1 MVAMQRPEMKRN
13 PDRLR
18 RSRRRREFQCD
29 VAVQTGSVEEAAAK
43 QRFVDV
49 LPSIA
54 SVLEELD

>member
-18 RSRRRREFQCD
+18 RSRSREFQCD

>member
-18 RSRRRREFQCD
+18 RSRRREFQCD